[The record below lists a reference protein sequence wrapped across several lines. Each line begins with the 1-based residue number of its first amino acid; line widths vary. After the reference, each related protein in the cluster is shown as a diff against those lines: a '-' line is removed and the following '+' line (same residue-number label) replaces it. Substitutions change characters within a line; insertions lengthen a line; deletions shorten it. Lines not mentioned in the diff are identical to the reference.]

1 MSSLESIEKS
11 LRPKDRRKSL
21 RKKKKRTVRRTKKP
35 KRRKE
40 ESENLRDIESE
51 AKGIKS
57 KYKKKRIRS
66 GRHGGDW
73 FTDLNFMGL

>member
-1 MSSLESIEKS
+1 
-11 LRPKDRRKSL
+11 
-21 RKKKKRTVRRTKKP
+21 
-35 KRRKE
+35 
-40 ESENLRDIESE
+40 RDIESE